1 MIRSSLCG
9 YSDAYLHVKGTIPIP
24 NLATAGA
31 AANNANK
38 KVIVKNCDPFKNC
51 MSEINNTQSDN
62 AHDIDIVMPMC
73 SLNRIQ

>member
-1 MIRSSLCG
+1 MIRSSLCD
-9 YSDAYLHVKGTIPIP
+9 YSDAYLHAKGTISIP
-24 NLATAGA
+24 NLAAADA

-62 AHDIDIVMPMC
+62 AYDIDIVMSMC
-73 SLNRIQ
+73 SLNRI

>member
-1 MIRSSLCG
+1 MIRSSLCD
-9 YSDAYLHVKGTIPIP
+9 YSDAYLHVKGTISIP
-24 NLATAGA
+24 NLAAADA

-62 AHDIDIVMPMC
+62 AYDIDIVMSMC